1 MKKVFHGM
9 FARLMTVMLAA
20 ILACVLVLYSLFY
33 FTIRADHIDARMNE
47 LKRQAYDIAYLA
59 SRVRNNSIAES
70 FGHSSTT
77 ETYIKW
83 KANSIYS
90 DFNAYSVVVDRT
102 GKTTL
107 YATPELMNEE
117 DMIFDQQK
125 IVSILSCVLRG
136 EEIIFRTQS
145 GGKPM
150 FTVAVPWMDN
160 GTVLGAVFIQT
171 AAQTVYATYSGFAL
185 QVFAAALA
193 TCALATV
200 GVFFMTRQII
210 APLRVMVQMAGE
222 MAQGKFDRRVPI
234 SGSSETRELAAA
246 FNSMAAQLEALEQT
260 RRDFVANVSHEL
272 RSPMTSMQGF
282 LQGML
287 DGTIP
292 VGEQK
297 QYMQIVLDETRRQ
310 SKLVGNL
317 LNLSRMENSNT
328 ELAYSDFDL
337 HECIRRVIIAN
348 MSQLDDK
355 RMDLQLSFEDEPM
368 YVHADADQIEQVLV
382 NLLSNAVKY
391 TPEGGHIAI
400 DTAQEGKLTR
410 VVVRDDGPGVAPED
424 APYIFD
430 RFYKADKAH
439 TVGKGTGL
447 GLAICKR
454 IMDKHGQ
461 SLRLLDTKEGA
472 AFEFTLESGR
482 APEALPHAE
491 EKDADPGKRQD

>member
-1 MKKVFHGM
+1 MKKLFRGM
-9 FARLMTVMLAA
+9 FARLMAVMLAV
-20 ILACVLVLYSLFY
+20 ILICVVALYSLFY

-70 FGHSSTT
+70 FGYNSTT
-77 ETYIKW
+77 ESYIKW
-83 KANSIYS
+83 KANKIYAE
-90 DFNAYSVVVDRT
+90 FTAYSVVIDRT
-102 GKTTL
+102 GRATL
-107 YATPELMNEE
+107 YATPELMREE

-125 IVSILSCVLRG
+125 IISILSRVLQG
-136 EEIIFRTQS
+136 QEVIYRTES
-145 GGKPM
+145 NGKPM
-150 FTVAVPWMDN
+150 FTIAVPWTDN
-160 GTVLGAVFIQT
+160 GTVLGAVLIQT

-193 TCALATV
+193 TCALAAIC
-200 GVFFMTRQII
+200 VFFMTRQII
-210 APLRVMVQMAGE
+210 APLRVMAQMAGE
-222 MAQGKFDRRVPI
+222 MAQGKFDRRVPV
-234 SGSSETRELAAA
+234 SGSSETKELAIA
-246 FNSMAAQLEALEQT
+246 FNTMAAQLETLEQT

-292 VGEQK
+292 ADEQR
-297 QYMQIVLDETRRQ
+297 QYMQIVLDETRRL
-310 SKLVGNL
+310 SKLVANL
-317 LNLSRMENSNT
+317 LNLSRMENSDT
-328 ELAYSDFDL
+328 TLAYSDFDL

-348 MSQLDDK
+348 MTQLDDK
-355 RMDLQLSFEDEPM
+355 GMDLQLSFEDEPM

-391 TPEGGHIAI
+391 TPNGGHIAI
-400 DTAQEGKLTR
+400 DTLQEGALTR
-410 VVVRDDGPGVAPED
+410 VTVRDDGPGVSPED

-461 SLRLLDTKEGA
+461 TLRLLDTQNGA
-472 AFEFTLESGR
+472 AFEFTLESGH
-482 APEALPHAE
+482 APEPAPRTE
-491 EKDADPGKRQD
+491 ETHEASGKCQD